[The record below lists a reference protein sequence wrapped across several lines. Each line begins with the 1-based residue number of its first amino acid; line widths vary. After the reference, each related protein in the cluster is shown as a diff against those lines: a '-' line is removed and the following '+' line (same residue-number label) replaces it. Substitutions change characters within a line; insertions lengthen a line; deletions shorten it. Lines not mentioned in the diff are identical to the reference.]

1 MKQRTNLQNR
11 SLHLFCAQLAD
22 ALNTAGLDMR
32 KTLKHDIEIPWT
44 MENVKNHL
52 WRPIQE
58 AMTEKHSTTELDS
71 AEPSQIYEVLMKHLG
86 EKFGI
91 FLPFPSEESLY
102 GGDDVKNNAQRTG

>member
-1 MKQRTNLQNR
+1 MKRRTSLQNR
-11 SLHLFCAQLAD
+11 SLHLFCQQLAD

-52 WRPIQE
+52 WRPIQK
-58 AMTEKHSTTELDS
+58 AMTEKHSTTEMDS
-71 AEPSQIYEVLMKHLG
+71 AEPSQIYEVLNRHLG

-91 FLPFPSEESLY
+91 SVPWPCEESQY
-102 GGDDVKNNAQRTG
+102 GDKTKSTG